1 MTDDEN
7 VIYAVTTSKPWK
19 KETVFVKKRDQAKL
33 LEKYGGY
40 DNYSKIFLSDDSEI
54 TGLIYNRYHER
65 YWSSLRF
72 RGLSLNEK
80 IEKIQEIMHNETK
93 RVLK

>member
-7 VIYAVTTSKPWK
+7 VIYVVKTSKSGK
-19 KETVFVKKRDQAKL
+19 RETVFVKKRDQARL

-54 TGLIYNRYHER
+54 AGLIYNRYHER
-65 YWSSLRF
+65 YWNSLRF
-72 RGLSLNEK
+72 RGLPLNEK
-80 IEKIQEIMHNETK
+80 IEKIQEIMHDETK
-93 RVLK
+93 GVLK